1 MRLITTYCKRTIKR
15 YPGVF
20 LRAMGLI
27 IFITWMSA
35 FLPYGMRVF
44 LDRVTA
50 EAHYGYAAL
59 GILVFAGY
67 LLLKTLA
74 DIRWYRLLDELGGCC
89 ITDLSLELETA
100 MAETSQA
107 RIDEEGQGRI
117 KHIMYA
123 DVLDVFRVIGHHI
136 PTLLGSA
143 AVILAS
149 LVLAAFYDAALTL
162 FILAALFLGMLIS
175 VAGKKIIAAKA
186 GNTNRKLK
194 EHHILCEQYVDSIP
208 LVQTNPVLSYFSDK
222 TKRSIADFIATSQ
235 KEDGVQVFWTEAVS
249 NYNTLFQ
256 LALSALLALPAAGGS
271 IVNLVFFMMLSG
283 IIMAEG
289 QKSQLLIQ
297 QIIRA
302 KVSFENVDKLLKLP
316 KRQGMRELGGIEEV
330 TFAGVGFAY
339 QEHGAQVLHDVS
351 CTLRKG
357 DAVRLTGGNGSGKS
371 TFIKL
376 LTGVYSAQEG
386 EILINGNPV
395 SAYSREAL
403 NEQILFLN
411 QDEILLN
418 ESVRTYLEIISG
430 ESFDS
435 QKAEEALQWAAWDKE
450 DTPIEN
456 SGLSLSAGQRKKL
469 LLSKLLLRYEKAS
482 VIILDEVEAGLDRSM
497 VQKYRELLGSMFAKR
512 DKIVLMIAH
521 SMNEGLPFMRTM
533 HFEEGRIREVPTV
546 TRS

>member
-1 MRLITTYCKRTIKR
+1 
-15 YPGVF
+15 
-20 LRAMGLI
+20 MGLI

-149 LVLAAFYDAALTL
+149 LVLAAFYDAALAL

-208 LVQTNPVLSYFSDK
+208 LVQTNPVLPYFMDQ

-271 IVNLVFFMMLSG
+271 IVNLVFFMTLSG

-289 QKSQLLIQ
+289 QKTQLLIQ

-339 QEHGAQVLHDVS
+339 QEHGVQVLHDVS

-386 EILINGNPV
+386 EILINGDPV

-403 NEQILFLN
+403 NEQIF
-411 QDEILLN
+411 
-418 ESVRTYLEIISG
+418 
-430 ESFDS
+430 F
-435 QKAEEALQWAAWDKE
+435 
-450 DTPIEN
+450 
-456 SGLSLSAGQRKKL
+456 
-469 LLSKLLLRYEKAS
+469 
-482 VIILDEVEAGLDRSM
+482 
-497 VQKYRELLGSMFAKR
+497 
-512 DKIVLMIAH
+512 
-521 SMNEGLPFMRTM
+521 
-533 HFEEGRIREVPTV
+533 
-546 TRS
+546 